1 MFPKN
6 MRKFFLLLFF
16 LFFYQLLLAQGC
28 SDAGF
33 CTMGAMR
40 PNQHFRPRLNI
51 RLRSVEVTQYYA
63 HTKFGDNILSR
74 IVDLNLGISRKTSIH
89 LKVLHTDVW
98 GRLPTNRGFG
108 DISLSVTYTVFS
120 SEKFQLNATL
130 GTKIPLN
137 KANQTHEDS
146 LGNEFSYTT
155 YYQTSLGTYDIIAGL
170 SLSNRNWLFAIGY
183 QQALTRNDNQFVKTT
198 WTDTQYSKRA
208 FAYPD
213 SKEIIRGID
222 GMFRIERNQ
231 RFSRF
236 NTYLGILGIYRFT
249 PDVYENRFGIRKSFP
264 ETQGMTWN
272 LITGAGYQFSAK
284 MGIKLMG
291 GFKLYERERN
301 ADGLSRDVV
310 LTLSF
315 ERRF

>member
-1 MFPKN
+1 MQKLFP
-6 MRKFFLLLFF
+6 LLFF
-16 LFFYQLLLAQGC
+16 IFSYQLLSAQGC

-40 PNQHFRPRLNI
+40 PNQHFRPRLDV
-51 RLRSVEVTQYYA
+51 RLRSVEITQFYA
-63 HTKFGDNILSR
+63 YTKFGDNMLSS
-74 IVDLNLGISRKTSIH
+74 IVDLNLGISSKTSVHIK
-89 LKVLHTDVW
+89 LPYTFIW
-98 GRLPTNRGFG
+98 GRLPANQGFG
-108 DISLSVTYTVFS
+108 DVSLSLTYTVFS
-120 SEKFQLNATL
+120 SERFHLNATL
-130 GTKIPLN
+130 GTKIPPN
-137 KANQTHEDS
+137 QANQTHKDS
-146 LGNEFSYTT
+146 LGTERSYTT

-170 SLSNRNWLFAIGY
+170 SLTSRNWLFAIGY
-183 QQALTRNDNQFVKTT
+183 QQALTRNSNQFIKTT
-198 WTDTQYSKRA
+198 WSDTQFSDRA
-208 FAYPD
+208 FAYPN

-231 RFSRF
+231 RFSRL

-249 PDVYENRFGIRKSFP
+249 PDIYENENQVRKSFP
-264 ETQGMTWN
+264 ETQGITLN

-284 MGIKLMG
+284 TGVKLMG

-310 LTLSF
+310 FTLSF